1 MHRVQVYQ
9 ELCKGVELCGI
20 CMGLCP
26 ASVFEPSETLTPR
39 GARPPLPRWIERC
52 TGCENCMIY
61 CPDMAIVMVREKR
74 AEREAQE
81 EDRP

>member
-1 MHRVQVYQ
+1 MNRIRVYQ

-20 CMGLCP
+20 CMALCP
-26 ASVFEPSETLTPR
+26 AEVFEPSDTLTPR
-39 GARPPLPRWIERC
+39 GARPPVPRRIGRC

-61 CPDMAIVMVREKR
+61 CPDMAIVVVREKKEKTD
-74 AEREAQE
+74 AME